1 MANSRTEEQRNYRQ
15 RVKFRI
21 EPMLC
26 PAVMH
31 AYMNIS
37 EREGQRRW
45 HIVRHY
51 GQYPAPERA
60 MRIPL
65 SDAER
70 QRRYRER
77 NKFKVA
83 AAKVERLNRE
93 QSQFID
99 SLHISD
105 THITP
110 K

>member
-31 AYMNIS
+31 AYQNIS
-37 EREGQRRW
+37 EQEGMRRW

-83 AAKVERLNRE
+83 QDKVEQLNHE
-93 QSQFID
+93 QFQCD
-99 SLHISD
+99 DMLHIVD